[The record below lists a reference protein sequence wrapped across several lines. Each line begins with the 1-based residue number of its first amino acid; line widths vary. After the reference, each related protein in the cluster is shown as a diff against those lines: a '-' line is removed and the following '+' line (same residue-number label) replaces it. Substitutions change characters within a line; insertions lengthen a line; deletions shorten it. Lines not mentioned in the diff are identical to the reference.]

1 MKIKVD
7 KKEYKQ
13 LLARVEQLERDNA
26 NSWEKFFDA
35 ERRLREELWDSME
48 GYFVNKCQVVMMK
61 RDKDKIAAELRSRAI
76 NNIFKE
82 SEEE

>member
-35 ERRLREELWDSME
+35 ERRLRQELWDSME
-48 GYFVNKCQVVMMK
+48 SYFVNKCQVVMMK
-61 RDKDKIAAELRSRAI
+61 RDKDTIAAELRSRAI

>member
-48 GYFVNKCQVVMMK
+48 SYFVNKCQVVMMK